1 MKKLLKL
8 LLIFLSF
15 LWLNGFKIIVVY
27 VLGDFVDFVRAFAVL
42 LFSLEFVSGSL
53 KIENFLVSLNFRAPH
68 FWIPRVFLACF
79 SYLPVLINEYF
90 EKIWSSAYHVENSR
104 KKSLFDCV
112 LCFYAPLLI
121 FFKLRYISF
130 HLNSIF
136 YVKQT
141 CL

>member
-15 LWLNGFKIIVVY
+15 LWLNGVKIIVVY

-90 EKIWSSAYHVENSR
+90 EKIWSSAYHVENSQ
-104 KKSLFDCV
+104 KNHF
-112 LCFYAPLLI
+112 LI
-121 FFKLRYISF
+121 VSSVFMHRYLSF
-130 HLNSIF
+130 LN
-136 YVKQT
+136 
-141 CL
+141 